1 MSKTV
6 CPSLALHPIPSHPNA
21 AAACPH
27 RPVYNNILSFSIA
40 GVTSEFLVIE
50 NENTISWQKMRYT
63 LTPPSYFIGQ
73 K

>member
-6 CPSLALHPIPSHPNA
+6 CPFLALLPIPSQ
-21 AAACPH
+21 CSGS
-27 RPVYNNILSFSIA
+27 LSLIDQLFTTKIFSIVD
-40 GVTSEFLVIE
+40 VTSEFLVIE

-63 LTPPSYFIGQ
+63 LPPPAYFTGQ